1 MGSTQPLPSFL
12 RTTAREGEAAFACTE
27 AFPSRTTTA
36 LNDEVMRRHAVRGNN
51 FGNKGSF
58 GATA

>member
-1 MGSTQPLPSFL
+1 MGSTQPLPLFL
-12 RTTAREGEAAFACTE
+12 RTTAWEGEAAFACTG

-36 LNDEVMRRHAVRGNN
+36 LNDEVMRRHRGGAYN